1 MPWVGRHRNTFPVG
15 VRGGDAG
22 DAGYADLPG
31 VRAEAEAV
39 AGSYPGSVPLVGA
52 DATHTALASAL
63 SRAAVAHFA
72 CHAVNVPEDP
82 SRSGLVLAD
91 GTFSVAELSVHDL
104 EGHAFLAY
112 LSACDTA
119 RGGRVLTDEAITLCA
134 GLVLAGFTHAF
145 GTLWPVDDAAA
156 AFSRAGSTR
165 RWPGGSAGRGRGARQ
180 DPEPAG
186 GVDLGRLARPPQPL
200 GDADPL
206 RRLSGRRRPP
216 SSPRRPPLTCDA
228 VSYGTTTI
236 FRPTPAANCS
246 SASG

>member
-1 MPWVGRHRNTFPVG
+1 MPVTR
-15 VRGGDAG
+15 
-22 DAGYADLPG
+22 GYADLPG

-156 AFSRAGSTR
+156 AFL
-165 RWPGGSAGRGRGARQ
+165 AGRFHQALARRLGRGEAV
-180 DPEPAG
+180 EPARILNQLAEWTSG
-186 GVDLGRLARPPQPL
+186 GWPDRPSRWATL
-200 GDADPL
+200 IHFG
-206 RRLSGRRRPP
+206 G
-216 SSPRRPPLTCDA
+216 
-228 VSYGTTTI
+228 
-236 FRPTPAANCS
+236 
-246 SASG
+246 